1 MKSPLLA
8 MSALSAAAMW
18 AQTQP
23 APSLEQGFR
32 NPPQMARPD
41 VYWLWMNGFVDPP
54 SAQKDLQAMKDMGF
68 GGLLLFDMGAGG
80 DKNARPPAGPAFL
93 SPQWMAQMKKSVDQ
107 ARTLGLKVDFSV
119 ISSWDLGGHWI
130 EPRHA
135 SMGLYP
141 TETTV
146 EGGKAVDVLLPFPM
160 ATPAA
165 PKGPDGKPAF
175 WKDVAVLAVR
185 DAKRSPGHELVLRL
199 EPNRVHVLKEAVIDN
214 GDAKAPADLAATM
227 TPTKEFSL
235 AVSTTGSREEDFKE
249 VLRGTLD
256 PGPGPKKFA
265 LPAGT
270 RAQYIRLRLL
280 SGHDATRPRWTLGE
294 FSLFNNEGLNVAAAR
309 AANRY
314 SNGAL
319 VLRGPTPL
327 GYDGAWNVDN
337 INDASTTGPG
347 GVFSSAGLPPFLFN
361 SATELVNVTAHVDAQ
376 GHLKWTAPPGH
387 WTILR
392 FVCMNTGERLKVP
405 SPNSDGWATDHL
417 SAEATR
423 AHMDYVIARLRETFG
438 DLSKSGIGNLYLASY
453 EVRGPVWSPTF
464 TQEFQRRRGY
474 AMEPYLP
481 AVFGARVG
489 TEDQTERFL
498 FDYRKT
504 LSEVLIDAY
513 YVAAREAA
521 HKAGLTIKSEA
532 GGPGPPIHNV
542 PVDSLAANN
551 AVDDIQGEFWP
562 WWPDV
567 SGLWVVKE
575 TASAGHLYNKPR
587 VNLESFTSF
596 EEWREG
602 PQDIKW
608 SADRVFVEGGNH
620 FVWHTWAH
628 NAPQAGKPGWAYVAG
643 THINRNV
650 TWWPKV
656 RPFVDYLARSSFL
669 LQRGDFVADILYYYG
684 DGGYKF
690 IPPRTLDPAGY
701 DYDVTNSDVIL
712 NRLSVKDGRLT
723 VPNGPSY
730 ALLVLPD
737 TVEAHP
743 AVLAKIEQLVA
754 AGATV
759 LGPKPKHAVGLEGY
773 PQNDAKVRALADQLW
788 GSGTIPATGERAHGK
803 GRVIWGKPV
812 QEVLRAMKIAPDF
825 TAPST
830 LDFTHRRTP
839 EADIYFVRNT
849 TAAPVKATAKFRVPQ
864 RVPELWDP
872 VSASTTDAA
881 SYTADAQSVDVPL
894 TLDRNGSTFVV
905 FRRPAKPGVTAVP
918 LPGPR
923 ELLTLTG
930 PWNVEF
936 DKDLG
941 APASV
946 VMNKLD
952 SWTDSTDAGVKFFSG
967 SARYRQTFQVP
978 AGTAGKAGKVL
989 LDLGDLWTIGEAWLN
1004 GKPLGVLWTA
1014 PFQADCTAAL
1024 KDGPNELVVEVT
1036 NTWYNRLVGDSHLP
1050 AGQRITSTN
1059 ITTSGQRPWTELEPL
1074 RSGLF
1079 GPVRLLAQDH

>member
-1 MKSPLLA
+1 MKSPLLLLA
-8 MSALSAAAMW
+8 IAFCVQ
-18 AQTQP
+18 AQTI
-23 APSLEQGFR
+23 STLEQGFH
-32 NPPQMARPD
+32 NPPAMARPD

-54 SAQKDLQAMKDMGF
+54 SAEKDIQAMKDAGF

-80 DKNARPPAGPAFL
+80 APKARPPAGPAFL
-93 SPQWMAQMKKSVDQ
+93 SPEWMAQMKRSVDQ
-107 ARTLGLKVDFSV
+107 ARGLGLKVDFSV

-141 TETTV
+141 TETTF
-146 EGGKAVDVLLPFPM
+146 EGGQAVDVPLPFPL

-175 WKDVAVLAVR
+175 WRDVAVLAVK

-199 EPNRVHVLKEAVIDN
+199 EPDRVHLLKEAILDN
-214 GDAKAPADLAATM
+214 GDAKAPPALAATM
-227 TPTKEFSL
+227 TPTREFSL
-235 AVSTTGSREEDFKE
+235 AVSTSGSRDEDFHE

-256 PGPGPKKFA
+256 PGPGAKHFP
-265 LPAGT
+265 LPTGT
-270 RAQYIRLRLL
+270 RGRFIRLRLL
-280 SGHDATRPRWTLGE
+280 SGYDASRPRWTLGE
-294 FSLFNNEGLNVAAAR
+294 FTLLNDQGLNVSAAR
-309 AANRY
+309 AGNRY

-319 VLRGPTPL
+319 VVRGPTPL

-337 INDASTTGPG
+337 LNDNATTGPG
-347 GVFSSAGLPPFLFN
+347 GVFSSAGLPPFVF
-361 SATELVNVTAHVDAQ
+361 SAASGLIDVSRFVDAQ
-376 GHLKWTAPPGH
+376 GRLHWTAPPGH
-387 WTILR
+387 WTVLR
-392 FVCMNTGERLKVP
+392 YVCMNTGERLKVP

-417 SAEATR
+417 NAEATR
-423 AHMDYVIARLRETFG
+423 AHMDYVIARLKETFG
-438 DLSKSGIGNLYLASY
+438 DLSKSGLGNLYLASY
-453 EVRGPVWSPTF
+453 EVRGPVWSPSF

-474 AMEPYLP
+474 SMTPYLP

-489 TEDQTERFL
+489 TEDQTARFL

-542 PVDSLAANN
+542 PVDALSAND

-575 TASAGHLYNKPR
+575 TASAGHLYHKPR

-620 FVWHTWAH
+620 IVWHTWAH
-628 NAPQAGKPGWAYVAG
+628 NAPQAGLPGWAYAAG

-656 RPFVDYLARSSFL
+656 KPFIDYLARSSFL
-669 LQRGDFVADILYYYG
+669 LQRGDFVADVLYYYG

-690 IPPRTLDPAGY
+690 IPPRHLDPAGY
-701 DYDVTNSDVIL
+701 DYDVANSDIL
-712 NRLSVKDGRLT
+712 LHRLSVKDGRLT
-723 VPNGPSY
+723 VPNGPNY
-730 ALLVLPD
+730 AVLVLPNEP
-737 TVEAHP
+737 EANP
-743 AVLAKIEQLVA
+743 AVLAKIEQLVS

-759 LGPKPKHAVGLEGY
+759 VGPKPRHAAGLEGY
-773 PQNDAKVRALADQLW
+773 PASDAKVRALADELW
-788 GSGTIPATGERAHGK
+788 GPGEPAAIGAHTHGK
-803 GRVIWGKPV
+803 GRVIWGKPLK
-812 QEVLRAMKIAPDF
+812 EVLTAMRLEPDF
-825 TAPST
+825 TAPAT
-830 LDFTHRRTP
+830 LDFIHRRTP

-849 TAAPVKATAKFRVPQ
+849 TKQPVTATARFRVPH
-864 RVPELWDP
+864 RIPELWDP
-872 VSASTTDAA
+872 ISGSITDASSFTA
-881 SYTADAQSVDVPL
+881 SAHDITVPL
-894 TLDRNGSTFVV
+894 HFDRDGSTFVV
-905 FRRPAKPGVTAVP
+905 FRRPAQPGAVQHAQP
-918 LPGPR
+918 AQHNLM
-923 ELLTLTG
+923 TLTG
-930 PWNVEF
+930 PWAVEF
-936 DKDLG
+936 EKDRG
-941 APASV
+941 APASTQ
-946 VMNKLD
+946 MTKLG
-952 SWTDSTDAGVKFFSG
+952 SWTENTDPGIKFFAG
-967 SARYRQTFQVP
+967 SARYSRTFQLSAKP
-978 AGTAGKAGKVL
+978 AGKVY

-1004 GKPLGVLWTA
+1004 GHSLGILWTA
-1014 PFQADCTAAL
+1014 PFRVDCTSAL
-1024 KDGPNELVVEVT
+1024 KAGSNELVVEVT
-1036 NTWYNRLVGDSHLP
+1036 NTWYNRLVGDARLP
-1050 AGQRITSTN
+1050 PAQRITHTN
-1059 ITTSGQRPWTELEPL
+1059 ITTSGQRPWTELTPL

-1079 GPVRLLAQDH
+1079 GPVRLISLVQ

>member
-1 MKSPLLA
+1 MKSPFLLLA
-8 MSALSAAAMW
+8 FALCAQ
-18 AQTQP
+18 AQT
-23 APSLEQGFR
+23 APTLEQGFH
-32 NPPQMARPD
+32 NPPAMARPD

-54 SAQKDLQAMKDMGF
+54 SAEKDLQAMNDAGF

-80 DKNARPPAGPAFL
+80 DPKARPPAGPAFL
-93 SPQWMAQMKKSVDQ
+93 SPEWMAQMKRSVDQ
-107 ARTLGLKVDFSV
+107 ARRLGLTVDFSV

-160 ATPAA
+160 ATPSA

-175 WKDVAVLAVR
+175 WRDIAILAVKA
-185 DAKRSPGHELVLRL
+185 AKRSPGHELVLRL
-199 EPNRVHVLKEAVIDN
+199 EPDRVHVLNEAILDN
-214 GDAKAPADLAATM
+214 GDAKAPAALAATM
-227 TPTKEFSL
+227 TPTREFSL
-235 AVSTTGSREEDFKE
+235 AVSSSGSRDEDFHE

-256 PGPGPKKFA
+256 SGPGAKHFA

-270 RAQYIRLRLL
+270 RGRFIRLRLL
-280 SGHDATRPRWTLGE
+280 SGHDASRPRWTLGE
-294 FSLFNNEGLNVAAAR
+294 FSLLNDQGVNVAAAR
-309 AANRY
+309 AGNRY

-319 VLRGPTPL
+319 VVRGPTPL

-337 INDASTTGPG
+337 MNDNATTGPG
-347 GVFSSAGLPPFLFN
+347 GVFASAGLPPFVFS
-361 SATELVNVTAHVDAQ
+361 SATDLIDVSRYVDAD
-376 GHLKWTAPPGH
+376 GRLRWTAPPGQ

-392 FVCMNTGERLKVP
+392 YVCMNTGERLKVP

-417 SAEATR
+417 NAEATR

-438 DLSKSGIGNLYLASY
+438 DLSKSGLGNLYLASY
-453 EVRGPVWSPTF
+453 EVRGPVWSPSF

-474 AMEPYLP
+474 SMTPYLP

-489 TEDQTERFL
+489 TEDQTARFL

-513 YVAAREAA
+513 YIAAREAA

-542 PVDSLAANN
+542 PVDSLSAND

-575 TASAGHLYNKPR
+575 TASAGHLYHKPR

-620 FVWHTWAH
+620 IVWHTWAH
-628 NAPQAGKPGWAYVAG
+628 NAPQAGLPGWAYVAG

-656 RPFVDYLARSSFL
+656 KPFVDYLARSSFL

-684 DGGYKF
+684 DGGYRF
-690 IPPRTLDPAGY
+690 IPPRHLDPAGY
-701 DYDVTNSDVIL
+701 DYDVANSDVL
-712 NRLSVKDGRLT
+712 LHRLSVKDGRVV
-723 VPNGPSY
+723 VPDGPTY
-730 ALLVLPD
+730 AVLVLPD
-737 TVEAHP
+737 EAEANP
-743 AVLAKIEQLVA
+743 AVLSKIEQLVA
-754 AGATV
+754 DGATV
-759 LGPKPKHAVGLEGY
+759 IGPKPVHAVGLEGY
-773 PQNDAKVRALADQLW
+773 PASDAKVRALADQLW
-788 GSGTIPATGERAHGK
+788 GPGPSGERAHGR
-803 GRVIWGKPV
+803 GRVIWGRPLK
-812 QEVLRAMKIAPDF
+812 EVLAAKGITPDF
-825 TAPST
+825 VAPET
-830 LDFTHRRTP
+830 LDFTHRRTAD
-839 EADIYFVRNT
+839 ADIYFVRNT
-849 TAAPVKATAKFRVPQ
+849 TKQPVTATARFRVAQ
-864 RVPELWDP
+864 RVPEIWDP
-872 VSASTTDAA
+872 VAGTM
-881 SYTADAQSVDVPL
+881 ADAPAYTVAAHDVTVPL
-894 TLDRNGSTFVV
+894 HFDRDGSTFVV
-905 FRRPAKPGVTAVP
+905 FRRAAQPGSVQQPRPAQ
-918 LPGPR
+918 R
-923 ELLTLTG
+923 NLLTLSG
-930 PWNVEF
+930 PWTVDFE
-936 DKDLG
+936 KDRG

-946 VMNKLD
+946 QMTKLD
-952 SWTDSTDAGVKFFSG
+952 SWTESADPGVKFFAG
-967 SARYRQTFQVP
+967 SARYHQTFQLAAKP
-978 AGTAGKAGKVL
+978 AGKVYI
-989 LDLGDLWTIGEAWLN
+989 DLGDLWTIGEAWLN
-1004 GKPLGVLWTA
+1004 GKPLGILWTA
-1014 PFQADCTAAL
+1014 PFRVDCTSAL
-1024 KDGPNELVVEVT
+1024 QPGSNELVVEVT
-1036 NTWYNRLVGDSHLP
+1036 NTWYNRLVGDAKLP
-1050 AGQRITSTN
+1050 PAERITHTN
-1059 ITTSGQRPWTELEPL
+1059 ITTSGQRPWAELSPL

-1079 GPVRLLAQDH
+1079 GPVRLISLVE